1 MDKNHLS
8 IPFFFLGGFL
18 GGVSGF
24 VTFLW
29 LLKVR
34 SSAVESHYLWEI
46 LGVAVF
52 SVFSACCG
60 GMLGLTIARIRHD
73 LASGGSSSPYL
84 KVAVKYVAVALFVL
98 AVNGNFDPWDL
109 ALMSCLSAITAV
121 VMFTLLR
128 TKCRTATAT
137 S

>member
-52 SVFSACCG
+52 TIFSACCG
-60 GMLGLTIARIRHD
+60 GMLGLTVARVRHD

-84 KVAVKYVAVALFVL
+84 KVAVKYMAIALFVL
-98 AVNGNFDPWDL
+98 AVSGNLDPLDL
-109 ALMSCLSAITAV
+109 ALMPCLSAITGV
-121 VMFTLLR
+121 VLFSLFG
-128 TKCRTATAT
+128 TKTITATAT

>member
-1 MDKNHLS
+1 MVKNHLS
-8 IPFFFLGGFL
+8 TPFWILGGFL

-29 LLKVR
+29 LVKVR
-34 SSAVESHYLWEI
+34 SSVVESHDLWGV
-46 LGVAVF
+46 LGVAV
-52 SVFSACCG
+52 VTVLSACSG
-60 GMLGLTIARIRHD
+60 GMIGLTIERIRHD

-84 KVAVKYVAVALFVL
+84 KVAVKYVAIALLVL

-109 ALMSCLSAITAV
+109 ALMSCLSAITGV
-121 VMFTLLR
+121 VLFSLFG
-128 TKCRTATAT
+128 TKTRTATAT